1 MRQLESRA
9 RKALEIYHMIEEGDR
24 VAVGV
29 SGGKDSVALLYTL
42 AGLRRYYPK
51 SFTLTA
57 FTLDPCFGG
66 VQTDYGPIEALC
78 RELSVPYY
86 IRRTDLGEI
95 IFETYD
101 KEQVFDSFDANPF
114 HYIVKG
120 ETQET
125 KIEDILERA
134 IIKLEGGRREIIS
147 LTCAGERRNIPIAD
161 LLYFEVDHR
170 IIRAHYGRNETFEF
184 YSTIGKLENLLPGK
198 GFERAHRAFL
208 VSLPHVAGFG
218 GSEISMD
225 NGDII
230 PLGRTYAKAFRQ
242 ALDKGAGE

>member
-1 MRQLESRA
+1 MLAVICDEDKQVTERVREHLLDISRK
-9 RKALEIYHMIEEGDR
+9 R
-24 VAVGV
+24 GV
-29 SGGKDSVALLYTL
+29 SLEVQDYHSADSLFFHMEDEIRDVDLMLLEMKY
-42 AGLRRYYPK
+42 ADDMNGVDIAMKLRIMGY
-51 SFTLTA
+51 
-57 FTLDPCFGG
+57 
-66 VQTDYGPIEALC
+66 E
-78 RELSVPYY
+78 
-86 IRRTDLGEI
+86 GEI

-184 YSTIGKLENLLPGK
+184 YSTIGKLENLLLGK